1 MAFDDKMERKRYGDP
16 KAGAEKGV
24 ARANMVIG
32 MRVAAQAKLFA
43 PVDYGQLRNSISA
56 SSLKESA
63 LLNDSSGEQGKAL
76 DTAGLK
82 GDEVYV
88 GANVEHAAPQEYGTY
103 KTKAQPYLRPAKEL
117 IVDGGKLAEIVVKYG
132 QIEMGK
138 ELKRER

>member
-1 MAFDDKMERKRYGDP
+1 MGFNDKMERKRYGDP
-16 KAGAEKGV
+16 KRAAWEAAGK
-24 ARANMVIG
+24 ANMAIG
-32 MRVAAQAKLFA
+32 MRVAAQAKLLA

-56 SSLKESA
+56 SSLREIA
-63 LLNDSSGEQGKAL
+63 LLNDSAGERGKNL
-76 DTAGLK
+76 DTTGLNE
-82 GDEVYV
+82 GEVYV

-138 ELKRER
+138 ELKREG